1 MVVGRISLYVEN
13 IPQMPDL
20 TEQRRRLDELKRQEK
35 QLDEAVSTDV
45 IQQKLESCLSN
56 VNRYLSD
63 YARRIGLEYSDSPLR
78 LDPRALTIVA
88 DTAERPVPMSEIGS
102 GENHVG
108 YHIVAHLAL
117 HTWFANRQR
126 PVPSFLLLD
135 QLSQAH
141 FSPDALPRD
150 GVTQEKIDSDRKA
163 VKGLFGLIFDVVESL
178 QGKFQVIITDH
189 PDFTDDVRFQ
199 AALGERWR
207 EGLKLVPEDWPKSD
221 TGA

>member
-1 MVVGRISLYVEN
+1 MASVFFTFTRTSTVKIIGMWIVSS
-13 IPQMPDL
+13 
-20 TEQRRRLDELKRQEK
+20 KRQITLPINQCK
-35 QLDEAVSTDV
+35 LLGIQPGDEVEIFAAH
-45 IQQKLESCLSN
+45 
-56 VNRYLSD
+56 RM
-63 YARRIGLEYSDSPLR
+63 
-78 LDPRALTIVA
+78 LTIVA
-88 DTAERPVPMSEIGS
+88 DTAERPVPLLEIGS

-178 QGKFQVIITDH
+178 QGKFQVIIKDH
-189 PDFTDDVRFQ
+189 PDFIDDVRFQ
-199 AALGERWR
+199 TALRERWR
-207 EGLKLVPEDWPKSD
+207 DGLKLVPEDWPKSD
-221 TGA
+221 TRA